1 MAEHVDPQNVDPQ
14 HADPQRNGTGDTDS
28 QAQLEADIERK
39 RRDLAHTLDELG
51 TRLDVKKQV
60 GERVTTEQLAV
71 AGSVVVALLVLVVWR
86 RRR

>member
-1 MAEHVDPQNVDPQ
+1 MAEHADPQ
-14 HADPQRNGTGDTDS
+14 HVDPQRNGTGDPDS

-39 RRDLAHTLDELG
+39 RRELAHTLDELG

-60 GERVTTEQLAV
+60 GERVTTQQLAV
-71 AGSVVVALLVLVVWR
+71 AGSAVVALLVLVVWR